1 MSVGPIASNAEDST
15 YTDVFLIYLVEA
27 FLNIKELECQAESCR
42 NAKSAINSER
52 REYITSLITRLYI
65 SFILTLVAVVIIVVY
80 KKRVPYILVAIVC
93 STRTRLFPQSPA

>member
-52 REYITSLITRLYI
+52 RE
-65 SFILTLVAVVIIVVY
+65 
-80 KKRVPYILVAIVC
+80 
-93 STRTRLFPQSPA
+93 